1 MHYGIITYGSRGDVQ
16 PYLALSIGLMER
28 GHSVTLF
35 ANENFSSFAENFG
48 IPFYPLPGN
57 IEEMVHSPE
66 VLHVLQSGNIIGF
79 FRELQK
85 MSRIVQ
91 PRVNAVML
99 AGCAK
104 PDVLVAS
111 PLATIWI
118 YSIAEKLNKNWAM
131 VQLSLPTVPTKQFPF
146 VGFSF
151 FNTAWYN
158 LFTYRLIR
166 YIYWRLNKKDINEHR
181 KSLELPIL
189 KESILKEI
197 TEKKILNLYAF
208 SASLIERPK
217 DWPAE
222 VDITGF
228 LTIPEEKRKQLLAEE
243 PPVGMT
249 QWLQNGEAPIYVGF
263 GSIPI
268 PDTKKFAAIIG
279 EILEKTNHR
288 IIFCQGWS
296 ELPSIPP
303 HERLFVVKLINHT
316 WLFPQCKT
324 AIIHGGIGTIAA
336 VLSARIPVIIVSIF
350 GDQPLWGKLIATKRL
365 GIHMPFKK
373 LTTKKLL
380 VAISKS
386 QTFKIK
392 QQAFIA
398 GESMRREDGLRRA
411 IDALEVYFKAKK

>member
-16 PYLALSIGLMER
+16 PYIALAFGLMEK
-28 GHSVTLF
+28 GHEVTLY
-35 ANENFSSFAENFG
+35 ANENFEGFAESFG
-48 IPFYPLPGN
+48 ISFYPLPGN

-66 VLHVLQSGNIIGF
+66 VLRVLKSGNIIAF

-118 YSIAEKLNKNWAM
+118 YSIAEKLKKSWAM
-131 VQLSLPTVPTKQFPF
+131 VQLSLPTVPTKKFPF

-151 FNTAWYN
+151 FNISWFN
-158 LFTYRLIR
+158 LFTYRVIR
-166 YIYWRLNKKDINEHR
+166 YIYWKLNKKDINEHR
-181 KSLELPIL
+181 KTIGLPIL
-189 KESILKEI
+189 KKSILKNI
-197 TEKKILNLYAF
+197 TEQKILNLYAF
-208 SASLIERPK
+208 SASLIEKPK

-228 LTIPEEKRKQLLAEE
+228 LTISEEKRKLLSTEE
-243 PPVGMT
+243 PQVGLT
-249 QWLQNGEAPIYVGF
+249 QWLQNGETPIYVGF

-268 PDTKKFAAIIG
+268 PDTKKFAAIIN
-279 EILEKTNHR
+279 ELLEKTNHR
-288 IIFCQGWS
+288 FIFCQGWS
-296 ELPSIPP
+296 ELPNLPR
-303 HERLFVVKLINHT
+303 HKRLFIVKYINHS

-324 AIIHGGIGTIAA
+324 AIIHGGIGTVAA
-336 VLSARIPVIIVSIF
+336 VLTARIPVIVVSIF
-350 GDQPLWGKLIATKRL
+350 GDQPLWGKLIGKKKL
-365 GIHMPFKK
+365 GIHIPFKK
-373 LTTKKLL
+373 LTTKKLMD
-380 VAISKS
+380 AISKS
-386 QTFKIK
+386 QKFTIK

-398 GESMRREDGLRRA
+398 GERISRENGLKRA
-411 IDALEVYFKAKK
+411 TDVLENYFK